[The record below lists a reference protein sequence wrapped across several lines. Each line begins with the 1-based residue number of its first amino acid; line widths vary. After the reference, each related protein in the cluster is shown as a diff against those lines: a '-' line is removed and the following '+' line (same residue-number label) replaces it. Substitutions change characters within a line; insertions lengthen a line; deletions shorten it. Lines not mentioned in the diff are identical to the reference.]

1 MNETKKA
8 DFIVIRDKVANIYEA
23 SHYLYGVQK
32 NKRSVAAIL
41 VRAIE
46 GASQS
51 ALESLQR
58 LLNEDVKTDATT
70 DEWQTALNEVYLSF
84 DRVNRAKLLV
94 YADELRR
101 KKA

>member
-32 NKRSVAAIL
+32 NKRSTAAIL

-51 ALESLQR
+51 VLESLQR
-58 LLNEDVKTDATT
+58 LLNEDVKTDAMT
-70 DEWQTALNEVYLSF
+70 DEWQIALNEVYLSF

-101 KKA
+101 VKA

>member
-8 DFIVIRDKVANIYEA
+8 DFIVIRDKIANIYEA

-41 VRAIE
+41 VRAID

-51 ALESLQR
+51 VLESLQR
-58 LLNEDVKTDATT
+58 LLNEDVKTNAMT
-70 DEWQTALNEVYLSF
+70 DEWQIALNEVYLSF

>member
-46 GASQS
+46 GASQE

-70 DEWQTALNEVYLSF
+70 DEWQIALNEVYLSF

>member
-8 DFIVIRDKVANIYEA
+8 DFIVIRDKIANIYEA